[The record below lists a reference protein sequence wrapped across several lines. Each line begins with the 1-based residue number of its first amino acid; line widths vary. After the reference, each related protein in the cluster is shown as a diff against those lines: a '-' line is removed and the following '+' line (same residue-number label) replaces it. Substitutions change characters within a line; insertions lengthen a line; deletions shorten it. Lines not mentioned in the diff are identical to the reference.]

1 MKRSKKSRRVKSTR
15 TTLKFANTGKLA
27 ALQAFIDEY
36 RLVVERA
43 VNALW
48 DLSKVPALPSSPIT
62 DVIGVDTW
70 LSARAVQAAIKQA
83 SAIVRGTRKKQ
94 SDRAWRIKKLRAEGH
109 LRAARKLQAI
119 YDAVKMSRP
128 NINNI
133 NPELDS
139 RFVDLDFHDRTSFDG
154 WLTLSSLGERGA
166 GVAPI
171 VLPVRKSRHFNALVA
186 QSGTMTAGVRI
197 SPTEISF
204 TFDMPPV
211 LLRVAGRTTGVDIGM
226 TTTLTT
232 SDGQSVAA
240 DPHGHTYQS
249 ICATLS
255 RRTKDSKGFD
265 RAVAHRTN
273 YLGWSVNQLNFNNVK
288 QVNIE
293 DIKGLRRG
301 HATSRLMSHWNY
313 AELFGKLTNHCA
325 DLGVLVNR
333 VNPAYTSQRCSACGW
348 TRRTN
353 RKGKSFR
360 CTSCGYAADAD
371 VNAALNLAL
380 PLLVLPP
387 AIRLQRRNLAGFW
400 WGAARPSPVVSE
412 EPVVSRVLE
421 AMSII

>member
-1 MKRSKKSRRVKSTR
+1 MSIKSTR
-15 TTLKFANTGKLA
+15 TTLKFANASKLA

-48 DLSKVPALPSSPIT
+48 DLRKVPALVPAAIT
-62 DVIGVDTW
+62 DIIGADTW
-70 LSARAVQAAIKQA
+70 LSARAVQSAAKQA
-83 SAIVRGTRKKQ
+83 SGIVRGTRKKQ
-94 SDRAWRIKKLRAEGH
+94 EKRAAIIRRLHAEGKH
-109 LRAARKLQAI
+109 RAARKLRAI

-128 NINNI
+128 NIKNV

-186 QSGTMTAGVRI
+186 QGGTMTAGVRI

-211 LLRVAGRTTGVDIGM
+211 PLRPTGRTTGVDIGM

-249 ICATLS
+249 ICATLA

-273 YLGWSVNQLNFNNVK
+273 YLGWSVKQLNLEGVK
-288 QVNIE
+288 TVNIE
-293 DIKGLRRG
+293 DIKGLRTGKRG
-301 HATSRLMSHWNY
+301 SRLMSHWNY
-313 AELFGKLTNHCA
+313 AECFDRLTNLLN
-325 DLGVLVNR
+325 DRGVHVNR
-333 VNPAYTSQRCSACGW
+333 VDPAYTSQRCSACGW
-348 TRRTN
+348 TRKAN
-353 RKGKSFR
+353 RKGKRFR
-360 CTSCGYAADAD
+360 CDKCHFASDSD
-371 VNAALNLAL
+371 LNASLNLAL
-380 PLLVLPP
+380 TLPEITRE
-387 AIRLQRRNLAGFW
+387 ARLQRRNLAGFW
-400 WGAARPSPVVSE
+400 WGAARPSPVVGE
-412 EPVVSRVLE
+412 EPIVPRVHE
-421 AMSII
+421 AESVI